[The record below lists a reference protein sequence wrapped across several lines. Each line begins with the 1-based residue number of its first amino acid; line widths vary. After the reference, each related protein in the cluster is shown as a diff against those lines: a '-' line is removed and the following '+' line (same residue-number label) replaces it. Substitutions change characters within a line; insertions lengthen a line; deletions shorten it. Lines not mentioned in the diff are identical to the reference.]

1 MLYTIKKENRS
12 TLKNFGKYKLSAVHP
27 CTVDQKQIEEEICR
41 NCSARP
47 SDVRLVLTELS
58 EVINEHLREGRRVR
72 LKELGLL
79 KLEIESVRHERPD
92 EFRIPQDIRAVRLHF
107 LPEKYRGR
115 KAMYSGIHYKPLR
128 LK

>member
-12 TLKNFGKYKLSAVHP
+12 TLKNFGRYKLSAVHP
-27 CTVDQKQIEEEICR
+27 CTVEHDQIAEEISR

-58 EVINEHLREGRRVR
+58 EVINEHLRAGHRVR

-79 KLEIESVRHERPD
+79 KLEIESVRHDHPD
-92 EFRIPQDIRAVRLHF
+92 EFCVPKDIRAVRLHF
-107 LPEKYRGR
+107 LPEKSCGR
-115 KAMYSGIHYKPLR
+115 KPMYSQLNYRPL
-128 LK
+128 KVK